1 MLRWWNG
8 TAWTNNLE
16 RRRPEVQAAPAFST
30 QLAS

>member
-8 TAWTNNLE
+8 TAWTNNVE
-16 RRRPEVQAAPAFST
+16 RRRPEVQAATQFST